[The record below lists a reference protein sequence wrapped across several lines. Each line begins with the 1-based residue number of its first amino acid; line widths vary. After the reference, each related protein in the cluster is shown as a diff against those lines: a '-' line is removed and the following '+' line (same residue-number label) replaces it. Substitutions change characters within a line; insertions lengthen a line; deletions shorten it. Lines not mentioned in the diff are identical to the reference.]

1 MGDPVS
7 KLLSRQRKRRK
18 EGVEVIAF
26 AHGVIS
32 LILANFGALVLVTKM
47 LGTNKP
53 VPSVK

>member
-1 MGDPVS
+1 MGDPVP

-18 EGVEVIAF
+18 EGVEVITF

-32 LILANFGALVLVTKM
+32 LILANFGALVLVNKM
-47 LGTNKP
+47 LGTNKT